1 MRPLSYPI
9 PPSWESLWEIGLLG
23 HLGIKK
29 PPIRVVTLIRLTT
42 NYRYFADPIAAPG
55 YSPSL
60 ASLPARG

>member
-1 MRPLSYPI
+1 MEVPVGNRP
-9 PPSWESLWEIGLLG
+9 IGG

-29 PPIRVVTLIRLTT
+29 PPKRVVTLIRLTT

-60 ASLPARG
+60 ASLPARD

>member
-1 MRPLSYPI
+1 M
-9 PPSWESLWEIGLLG
+9 WEIGILG
-23 HLGIKK
+23 AFGHKK
-29 PPIRVVTLIRLTT
+29 PPMRVVTLIRLTT

>member
-1 MRPLSYPI
+1 MEVPAASRP
-9 PPSWESLWEIGLLG
+9 IGG

-29 PPIRVVTLIRLTT
+29 PPIRVVALISLAT

-60 ASLPARG
+60 ASLPAPG

>member
-1 MRPLSYPI
+1 MELPVASRP
-9 PPSWESLWEIGLLG
+9 IGG

-29 PPIRVVTLIRLTT
+29 PPIWVVTLIRLTT